1 MNHSHYTSKFSNGEF
16 PRRVRENSRRVA
28 YHPFRMEKTGISTLL
43 CTNALLYLRLNLKL
57 LFMKQRTLPLLG
69 GLAIVGALILTNC
82 GSDPEATVAPKA
94 NYNASSSP
102 DSLCIVDPSW
112 FPHAQTPPP
121 AEGKGSPF
129 DDSSTTNQ
137 IFHQWSWNKFLW
149 LTKPDKGGN
158 PLFLN
163 TAKVKQ
169 VTSNMQ
175 AVSVP
180 DSTLV
185 VLQDTAQAGS
195 SAVLQTNPGYNS
207 GVGGKVYYSIHM
219 NPLMYDAAVAFEI
232 GLKSGVIKPTNKEV
246 FPVGSFE
253 LKAAWT
259 PVSAIPQSKQSLYY
273 TTTASL
279 STNGGKSYANTK
291 VALIGMHVVGIVE
304 NHPEFIWATFEHDDL
319 SPDYDWKANSA
330 SSDVDQLLFKK
341 GSTTGIGAIKYNKA
355 KQLGNPPN
363 QVFDLFQYGVPLNQ
377 GGSFMTN
384 TSQTG
389 ETEFQN
395 VDGINQCVKSQLGDA
410 DVWSNYFYNGSIWLN
425 MDGTTHAQQA
435 QIIDS
440 LGNNMGNATYGSY
453 ARGSLNCANITMETF
468 TQTFEKSSID
478 SINVNNLV
486 NCFTCH
492 SSSQTVNKQIITS
505 PLYISHVF
513 RDYVKLKQG
522 ATLKQIEEFKAI
534 EEQRIIKF
542 IQDR

>member
-1 MNHSHYTSKFSNGEF
+1 
-16 PRRVRENSRRVA
+16 
-28 YHPFRMEKTGISTLL
+28 
-43 CTNALLYLRLNLKL
+43 
-57 LFMKQRTLPLLG
+57 MKQRTLPLLG
-69 GLAIVGALILTNC
+69 GLAVIGALILTNC

-94 NYNASSSP
+94 GYNTASSP

-112 FPHAQTPPP
+112 FPHAQTPAP

-129 DDSSTTNQ
+129 DASSTTNQ

-175 AVSVP
+175 SVSIP

-195 SAVLQTNPGYNS
+195 SALLQTNPNYNN

-219 NPLMYDAAVAFEI
+219 NPLMYDAAVAFQL

-253 LKAAWT
+253 LKVAWV
-259 PVSAIPQSKQSLYY
+259 PLSAIPQAKQSLYY
-273 TTTASL
+273 TTIASL
-279 STNGGKSYANTK
+279 STNAGKSFTNTK

-330 SSDVDQLLFKK
+330 SSGTDQLLFKK
-341 GSTTGIGAIKYNKA
+341 GSTSGIGAITYNSKT
-355 KQLGNPPN
+355 QFGNPPN
-363 QVFDLFQYGVPLNQ
+363 QVFDLFQYGIPLNSD
-377 GGSFMTN
+377 GSFMTN
-384 TSQTG
+384 TSQPG

-395 VDGINQCVKSQLGDA
+395 VDGINQCVKSQLD
-410 DVWSNYFYNGSIWLN
+410 DVWANYFYNGSIWLN
-425 MDGTTHAQQA
+425 MDGTTHAEQA
-435 QIIDS
+435 EIIDS
-440 LGNNMGNATYGSY
+440 LGNNMGNATTGSF
-453 ARGSLNCANITMETF
+453 ARGSLNCANVTMETF
-468 TQTFEKSSID
+468 TQTFED
-478 SINVNNLV
+478 SIQAISASNLV

-492 SSSQTVNKQIITS
+492 SSSQKDKQTKQIITS

-522 ATLKQIEEFKAI
+522 ATPKQIEEFKVA
-534 EEQRIIKF
+534 EEQRILKF
-542 IQDR
+542 VRAR